1 MFLNP
6 TASVPSTVQ
15 LLSVPLVGVPKI
27 GVTKV
32 GVTSVGEVE
41 STTFPL
47 PVDVVTPV
55 PPDATAKVADK
66 PAAVPVVFWLNVGN
80 VQLAKLPLVGVPK
93 IGVTKVGVTSVGEV
107 ESTTF
112 PLPVDVVTPVPPDAT
127 AKVADKPAAV
137 PVVFWLNVGH
147 VNVPELKFPLVGV
160 PSKGVT
166 NVGEVDSTT
175 LPLPVDVVT
184 PVPPFDAGIV
194 DAIPVGGRPVQ
205 LVNVPLTGVPKAG
218 ATRVGEGGYISTKSE
233 PFQTTKFVFPA
244 AVEIP
249 VVDAPLITTAALDW
263 LMM

>member
-112 PLPVDVVTPVPPDAT
+112 PLPVDVVTPVPP
-127 AKVADKPAAV
+127 
-137 PVVFWLNVGH
+137 
-147 VNVPELKFPLVGV
+147 
-160 PSKGVT
+160 
-166 NVGEVDSTT
+166 
-175 LPLPVDVVT
+175 
-184 PVPPFDAGIV
+184 FDTGIV
-194 DAIPVGGRPVQ
+194 DAIPAGGRPVQ